1 MLIRTGSG
9 SISLVAGCCWVH
21 SVLQPPP
28 AGQPDQ
34 NAVRVN
40 TVDLSAEAQFRKPLR
55 AAADPADNQPLAR

>member
-34 NAVRVN
+34 NAVRV
-40 TVDLSAEAQFRKPLR
+40 
-55 AAADPADNQPLAR
+55 